1 VCSAT
6 DLPATLML
14 EGLFAAY
21 RPCIVPVVL
30 SNGKPL
36 FGRST
41 GHLKL
46 KLLEAPQTDAEF
58 VLIWSVPIVRG

>member
-1 VCSAT
+1 
-6 DLPATLML
+6 ML